1 MQLDIITGKTIK
13 LASREV
19 VRRIELS
26 NDLNLNNFVVVP
38 DRVSMQM
45 EKMIFEELN
54 ISSTFNINVVSISK
68 LAKLILKLAGN
79 AFSAQNN
86 AEGALLIYKIL
97 IDNKNELNSF
107 KDANLSIDLAKEIY
121 LTISQLKS
129 CEISA
134 QNFLLSAKGSSSQK
148 LLDLAKVYLEYENLN
163 KEKID
168 ASDLI
173 NLFQKQ
179 IENSEVVKNSNF
191 YFAEFDSFTA
201 QVETVLKLLVK
212 SAKKVVVGAPF
223 SSAENSYIYEKDIL
237 QKLTNICKELSLTP
251 NIIQAE
257 NNLND
262 FQLHIM
268 DNLFV
273 AKQNVREIN
282 NEVSILK
289 SSSPLEEV
297 EKVANII
304 KFEILEKGRKFKD
317 FNIIISSIDTYAKYI
332 EEIFSFENIS
342 FYTDQNV
349 TLKDLPLTQYIF
361 TLFNFFKE
369 KNIANF
375 LQVITSNI
383 SGLSGEDIFFINS
396 LIEKDGKG
404 IEFFKPVNFSDK
416 ENIFKFLEKLEKI
429 EKKYEKI
436 SNFKEFIEILNEIY
450 LVFEFENVVNIFIE
464 RFKMAGDLKNE
475 KIYEQYESKF
485 ERAKRELTNLTLS
498 AELNFDEMIFITSE
512 IFENVIISGLP
523 LSVDAVFIGESV
535 SSFFEERKISI
546 FLGCNAGELPLTRK
560 DTGIILDGEVEK
572 YNLKIEPT
580 MQMLNR
586 RSKFKLFNDALL
598 ASEKIYL
605 SQSGNGVLSEF
616 VKNFSKMFS
625 VSGKELPISDDFYIF
640 ATNDKELIK
649 KNLTFTSLLNS
660 NILEIEKFLE
670 DKKTIQSEIIEDIE
684 NVLYPKKTTSITRA
698 QSFFACPFA
707 HFARYGLLLKEL
719 EKAEI
724 DHLDIGN
731 YFHAFAEKFLGLA
744 KSKNYKLQEKELEE
758 FTFVALKFAKNN
770 SRIKKLCEL
779 DNLKG
784 YFKFLDLQ
792 ARTFARELLKQIEMS
807 AFKPEDFEKGFEIG
821 LDVDGYK
828 LIGKIDRIDSD
839 GEWCRVI
846 DYKTGESKI
855 DLSKMYSGRQLQLL
869 VYVLAIND
877 KVAGAFYSPVF
888 ESNNNKD
895 KKLCGYFEK
904 DTQVIKKLDKTLSV
918 GKLKSDIINLS
929 LTAKSTNTEFKV
941 YARAGALEVGNLH
954 KFALYAK
961 KVVEDGVRES
971 LTGRIDA
978 LPAEDKIC
986 ESCPYYSLC
995 EFSVNFGECRE
1006 KISGI
1011 KEEKIISLLE
1021 K

>member
-1 MQLDIITGKTIK
+1 MLGVSESSLQI
-13 LASREV
+13 
-19 VRRIELS
+19 
-26 NDLNLNNFVVVP
+26 FV
-38 DRVSMQM
+38 
-45 EKMIFEELN
+45 IFCK
-54 ISSTFNINVVSISK
+54 ISF
-68 LAKLILKLAGN
+68 
-79 AFSAQNN
+79 
-86 AEGALLIYKIL
+86 
-97 IDNKNELNSF
+97 
-107 KDANLSIDLAKEIY
+107 
-121 LTISQLKS
+121 
-129 CEISA
+129 
-134 QNFLLSAKGSSSQK
+134 
-148 LLDLAKVYLEYENLN
+148 
-163 KEKID
+163 
-168 ASDLI
+168 
-173 NLFQKQ
+173 
-179 IENSEVVKNSNF
+179 
-191 YFAEFDSFTA
+191 
-201 QVETVLKLLVK
+201 
-212 SAKKVVVGAPF
+212 
-223 SSAENSYIYEKDIL
+223 SYIYEKDIL

-262 FQLHIM
+262 FQLHIL

-297 EKVANII
+297 KKVANII
-304 KFEILEKGRKFKD
+304 KFEILEKGCKFKD

-436 SNFKEFIEILNEIY
+436 SNFKEFIEILNKIY
-450 LVFEFENVVNIFIE
+450 LIFEFENVVNIFIE

-498 AELNFDEMIFITSE
+498 AELNFDEMIFIASE

-744 KSKNYKLQEKELEE
+744 KGKNYKLQEKELEE

-770 SRIKKLCEL
+770 NRIKKLCEL

-839 GEWCRVI
+839 VVG
-846 DYKTGESKI
+846 
-855 DLSKMYSGRQLQLL
+855 LQG
-869 VYVLAIND
+869 V
-877 KVAGAFYSPVF
+877 G
-888 ESNNNKD
+888 
-895 KKLCGYFEK
+895 LCG
-904 DTQVIKKLDKTLSV
+904 VCC
-918 GKLKSDIINLS
+918 G
-929 LTAKSTNTEFKV
+929 
-941 YARAGALEVGNLH
+941 
-954 KFALYAK
+954 
-961 KVVEDGVRES
+961 
-971 LTGRIDA
+971 
-978 LPAEDKIC
+978 
-986 ESCPYYSLC
+986 
-995 EFSVNFGECRE
+995 
-1006 KISGI
+1006 
-1011 KEEKIISLLE
+1011 
-1021 K
+1021 